1 MADNTPN
8 RHNRPWELEATTAA
22 AAAAPPAALQDTT
35 TIAGGYAVTI
45 TSGYIIT
52 AVLEGTKLNLAIAAA
67 ADAPGVYEADF
78 DFWVLKGAMLLSA
91 DEKLLDRHVASF
103 ESDEESEDEEGED
116 EEGEGEEQAA
126 TDTAGG
132 KRKADAAAADARPS
146 KKAKTAAPEPSLKFH
161 VRLRSCET
169 GTGEIQYFP
178 SDGEIWFTDESY
190 TKFNGDIHLGP
201 FMGKATLTGEKVK
214 EAASVERRWTDYS
227 LAVYEE
233 DQAAR

>member
-1 MADNTPN
+1 MADDTPN
-8 RHNRPWELEATTAA
+8 RHGRPWELEATTAVA
-22 AAAAPPAALQDTT
+22 AAGPSAAAPQDTT
-35 TIAGGYAVTI
+35 TIAGGYVVTI

-103 ESDEESEDEEGED
+103 ESEDEESED
-116 EEGEGEEQAA
+116 EEQAA

-132 KRKADAAAADARPS
+132 KRKADAAAADARPN

-169 GTGEIQYFP
+169 GTGEIQYLP
-178 SDGEIWFTDESY
+178 SDGEIGFTNESY
-190 TKFNGDIHLGP
+190 TKFQGDIHLGP
-201 FMGKATLTGEKVK
+201 FMGRATLTGEKVK
-214 EAASVERRWTDYS
+214 EAVSVERRWTDYS
-227 LAVYEE
+227 LAAYEE